1 MPTNPQGLYP
11 MTGVILAGGKNR
23 RIGTNKAFLVVNGSR
38 IIDRTVGIFKDIFE
52 EVIIVA
58 NDPLAY
64 LDQNVTIVTDIVPD
78 KGALGGIYTGLF
90 FASQSRAFVCAC
102 DMPFIAK
109 KFIEYMISQGDCYDI
124 VTPDAGDGWQPLHAV
139 YDKKCLPA
147 IKNLLDQDKLKIA
160 GFYKS
165 GRTLTIRDDITDT
178 FDPEKKMFLNV
189 NTYDDLQTITKEL

>member
-1 MPTNPQGLYP
+1 MPTNPQGLSP
-11 MTGVILAGGKNR
+11 MTGIILAGGKNR

-78 KGALGGIYTGLF
+78 KGALGGLYTGLF
-90 FASQSRAFVCAC
+90 FASHNRAFVCAC
-102 DMPFIAK
+102 DMPFIDG
-109 KFIEYMISQGDCYDI
+109 KFIEYMIRQVGSYDI
-124 VTPDAGDGWQPLHAV
+124 ISPDAGDGLQPMHAV

-165 GRTLTIRDDITDT
+165 SRTLTIRDDITDT

>member
-64 LDQNVTIVTDIVPD
+64 LDQNVTIVTDILPD
-78 KGALGGIYTGLF
+78 KGALGGLYTGLF
-90 FASQSRAFVCAC
+90 FAPHNRAFVCAC

>member
-1 MPTNPQGLYP
+1 
-11 MTGVILAGGKNR
+11 MTGVILAGGKNS

-52 EVIIVA
+52 EVIIVS

-109 KFIEYMISQGDCYDI
+109 KFIEYMISQAGSYDI
-124 VTPDAGDGWQPLHAV
+124 VTPDAGDGWQPMHAI
-139 YDKKCLPA
+139 YDKKILPEM
-147 IKNLLDQDKLKIA
+147 KSMLDQDKLKIS
-160 GFYKS
+160 GLYKS
-165 GRTLTIRDDITDT
+165 GRTLTIRGDIMDT
-178 FDPEKKMFLNV
+178 FDPENKMFLNV
-189 NTYDDLQTITKEL
+189 NTFEDLQTITKES